1 MSEKAIAKKAFEVEA
16 LAEKISQ
23 SASMVVVNYLGLTV
37 AEVTA
42 LRQELYKNQCEFKV
56 IKNNITRR
64 AVQATGHEGLVDHL
78 TGPNAIAF
86 STQDSV
92 TAAKVLF
99 TFAKDHKK
107 LELKAGIVDGVYV
120 NTDGIQQIAQ
130 LPGREELLTMIAGGL
145 LQPIKNIAIGINLH
159 IENLENQNG

>member
-16 LAEKISQ
+16 LAEKINA
-23 SASMVVVNYLGLTV
+23 SASVVVVDYLGLTV

-42 LRQELYKNQCEFKV
+42 LRQELHNNQCEFKV

-64 AVQATGHEGLVDHL
+64 AVQTTGHEGLVDHL

-86 STQDSV
+86 STEDSV

-99 TFAKDHKK
+99 NFAKEHKN

-120 NTDGIQQIAQ
+120 STEGIQQIAQ
-130 LPGREELLTMIAGGL
+130 LPSREDLLTMIAGGI
-145 LQPIKNIAIGINLH
+145 LQPIKNVAIGLSLH
-159 IENLENQNG
+159 IENLENQEG